1 MRLRSESVGQR
12 MLWQRQPYRS
22 LLIEAAPGHDSS
34 KGSNTTLVLYTNFV
48 YPCLTSSS
56 LAIGL

>member
-1 MRLRSESVGQR
+1 